1 MTREELLAILKQ
13 GVVAWN
19 NWRRSNPDI
28 KPDLSGVDLI
38 AVDLTGADLSEA
50 KLIETNLTEAN
61 LSKANFTAADL
72 SGANI
77 TGATLNE
84 ANVTGANMSS
94 VEWNRRKMLGKYRG
108 IRGLDSCYGNAL
120 FKREAADQDF
130 LDSLEV
136 HWHGTWRI
144 VLFRLWGWSTDYGR
158 SLPRIMF
165 FAFVVAMLYGLIY
178 DLQPEMLNYGCGST
192 IRTWFT
198 PFYFSIVTYTTLGF
212 GDVFPTTVAG
222 EIIISTEVILGY
234 LTLGL
239 LLSVLAEKL
248 ARRS

>member
-1 MTREELLAILKQ
+1 MNGNAERCL
-13 GVVAWN
+13 
-19 NWRRSNPDI
+19 
-28 KPDLSGVDLI
+28 
-38 AVDLTGADLSEA
+38 
-50 KLIETNLTEAN
+50 
-61 LSKANFTAADL
+61 
-72 SGANI
+72 ANI
-77 TGATLNE
+77 EEFGGSN
-84 ANVTGANMSS
+84 
-94 VEWNRRKMLGKYRG
+94 
-108 IRGLDSCYGNAL
+108 SCYGNAL

-130 LDSLEV
+130 LDTLEV

-165 FAFVVAMLYGLIY
+165 FAFIVAMLYGLIY
-178 DLQPEMLNYGCGST
+178 DLQPEMLNYGYGSR